1 MLGTQPWPIGRYGS
15 CELMI
20 GCIAKAKNYEVFVNT
35 KEMEDVQWYDKHELV
50 AAVKMYAE
58 AEGSNYAETQ
68 RNCWSQLGFFIP
80 PPFAVAHHLIRTWA
94 LKDST
99 WFTPKPRT
107 SL

>member
-1 MLGTQPWPIGRYGS
+1 MPAPDDAPPCPRPR
-15 CELMI
+15 
-20 GCIAKAKNYEVFVNT
+20 
-35 KEMEDVQWYDKHELV
+35 QWYDKHELV

-58 AEGSNYAETQ
+58 AEGGNYAETQ

-94 LKDST
+94 LKDT
-99 WFTPKPRT
+99 PWFTQKHRT